1 MSTFVDFSGR
11 FLLPVL
17 FAELCKKSVESR
29 KNRVNKEFTSY
40 RCSFIVVKTLSL
52 SRFCRDLAIFW
63 HIQQKSG
70 TRNKN
75 HPEKWTCENS
85 INPLLVSALIV

>member
-52 SRFCRDLAIFW
+52 SRFCRDLAIFG
-63 HIQQKSG
+63 ISSKSRALEIRIILKSG
-70 TRNKN
+70 RVKTR
-75 HPEKWTCENS
+75 
-85 INPLLVSALIV
+85 